1 MHIRDLRRFLLELS
15 ESNNRAWF
23 VMNKPRYDILR
34 AEFLQF
40 VTQLID
46 NISQFDPAIKGCEP
60 KKALFRINRDV
71 RFGKDKAPYKTNFS
85 ASILPSGRK
94 KPSEGGGPAYYFQMD
109 GHGRLFFAV
118 GEYMPPSD
126 RLRSIRQHIVNDSEG
141 FSHLLKNKA
150 LKQTYGQLQQEA
162 KLIRPPKGFDAEH
175 PHIEQLKLKN
185 FIVWSE
191 CQLDDMDV
199 SQLQDTLTR
208 NFKNAYPLVAWLRAA
223 TTVTANTET
232 GKVTKLT

>member
-1 MHIRDLRRFLLELS
+1 MHARDLSRFLFELS

-46 NISQFDPAIKGCEP
+46 NIRRFDPAIAGCDP

-71 RFGKDKAPYKTNFS
+71 RFGKDKSPYKTTFS

-94 KPSEGGGPAYYFQMD
+94 KPSEGGGPAYYFQID
-109 GHGRLFFAV
+109 ANGKLFFAV

-126 RLRSIRQHIVNDSEG
+126 RLRTIRNHIVADGTG
-141 FSHLLKNKA
+141 FSKLLKNKEM
-150 LKQTYGQLQQEA
+150 KQVFGGLQEEG

-175 PHIEQLKLKN
+175 PNIEQLKLKN
-185 FIVWSE
+185 FMVWTEYS
-191 CQLDDMDV
+191 LDSMDAQQIQEILV
-199 SQLQDTLTR
+199 KG
-208 NFKNAYPLVAWLRAA
+208 FKSAYPLVSWLR
-223 TTVTANTET
+223 TAD
-232 GKVTKLT
+232 